1 VKTLQEFGSNGT
13 IVSIQQT
20 LKGFGIVS
28 KLIPRLYEPG
38 YVNQGSERSLSLLIE
53 VHNMDM
59 TDAEINL
66 AIAKIEYPDNY
77 VTKGQEN
84 CAELSGPKLF
94 DQLDYCNNWSDIG
107 PIIDRENMFIAPIYD
122 GWQASSIECD
132 LPVTAETPT
141 KAAALCYLKMKGV
154 EL

>member
-1 VKTLQEFGSNGT
+1 MK
-13 IVSIQQT
+13 
-20 LKGFGIVS
+20 
-28 KLIPRLYEPG
+28 
-38 YVNQGSERSLSLLIE
+38 
-53 VHNMDM
+53 M
-59 TDAEINL
+59 TDSEINL
-66 AIAKIEYPDNY
+66 AIAKIEYPDSY

-132 LPVTAETPT
+132 VPVTAETPT
-141 KAAALCYLKMKGV
+141 KAAALCYLKMYSEV
-154 EL
+154 

>member
-107 PIIDRENMFIAPIYD
+107 PIID